1 MWVRVGESGK
11 MKHAYTTWANK
22 PFIFFSCFL
31 FGACS
36 SVRLSCSACI
46 IKSVHHTVFPRACVR
61 GCLCVHARTCVRKQH
76 SVATRY
82 DEWISSAAETSATD
96 TVEHNSRGN
105 VFMKLTCEFSF
116 KI

>member
-31 FGACS
+31 FGAC
-36 SVRLSCSACI
+36 I

-61 GCLCVHARTCVRKQH
+61 ACVGVFACMHALVSGSSTVWPPDMMSEFQARQKLVRLTPENTTAEKVRVCACACV
-76 SVATRY
+76 
-82 DEWISSAAETSATD
+82 
-96 TVEHNSRGN
+96 
-105 VFMKLTCEFSF
+105 C
-116 KI
+116 